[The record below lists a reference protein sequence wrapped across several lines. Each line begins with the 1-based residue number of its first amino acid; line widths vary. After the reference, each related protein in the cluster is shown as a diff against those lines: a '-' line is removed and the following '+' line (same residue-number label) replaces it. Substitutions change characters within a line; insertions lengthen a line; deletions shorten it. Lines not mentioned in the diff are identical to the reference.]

1 MSLKNK
7 KETKRKEIDTT
18 HTNHNC
24 NLVVGNHITIT
35 MCFFS
40 PVFLMTFI
48 FMFPRIQSIGWMCQ
62 DFEVLCGVV
71 ATLCW
76 SA

>member
-1 MSLKNK
+1 M
-7 KETKRKEIDTT
+7 KRKEIDTT

-24 NLVVGNHITIT
+24 NLVMSNHITIT
-35 MCFFS
+35 VCFS
-40 PVFLMTFI
+40 LSDTYLMTFI
-48 FMFPRIQSIGWMCQ
+48 FMFPRIQLIGWMCQ
-62 DFEVLCGVV
+62 DFEVLSDVV